1 MVMNNQLVDAFNN
14 CIDRLNRGDSIDNI
28 LSDYPDLA
36 TQLHPMLVAGLVV
49 KKAHFPLTDVS
60 TAQENIA
67 PQIEDAINNTFGGGN
82 LSMNWLGLILI
93 VLLIGSIIGG
103 IFTLNRDDDVSELGA
118 TPTMLQE
125 SPTTTVTATA
135 TATMTAL
142 PTAEQSM
149 PVVTVIEGP
158 VSNIQGNMITIYDQ
172 DIQLALDDPRLSVMQ
187 LGDVLRVETSQDSQ
201 SIVALDITFVN
212 VIVVV
217 NASGQIWRGDD
228 CSNPPPEWVDVDTNS
243 WFIQCNVGNSNNN
256 STNSS
261 NDNDNDSDDDDD

>member
-1 MVMNNQLVDAFNN
+1 MAINNQLVDAFNN
-14 CIDRLNRGDSIDNI
+14 CIDRLNRGDSIDTI

-36 TQLHPMLVAGLVV
+36 TQLHPMLVTGLVI
-49 KKAHFPLTDVS
+49 KKAHYPLTDVS
-60 TAQENIA
+60 TAQENIS
-67 PQIEDAINNTFGGGN
+67 PKIQDAINTTFGGGN
-82 LSMNWLGLILI
+82 LPMSWLGLILI
-93 VLLIGSIIGG
+93 VLLIGGIIGG
-103 IFTLNRDDDVSELGA
+103 IFTFNRDDVGSQLGS

-125 SPTTTVTATA
+125 SPIPTATV

-142 PTAEQSM
+142 PTAEQTM
-149 PVVTVIEGP
+149 PIVTIIEGP
-158 VSNIQGNMITIYDQ
+158 VSNIQGNMITIYEQ
-172 DIQLALDDPRLSVMQ
+172 DIQLAQNDSRLSVMQ

-228 CSNPPPEWVDVDTNS
+228 CSNSPPEWVDVDTNS
-243 WFIQCNVGNSNNN
+243 WFIQCNVGNSNSN
-256 STNSS
+256 SSNSS

>member
-1 MVMNNQLVDAFNN
+1 MAINDQLVDAFND

-36 TQLHPMLVAGLVV
+36 TQLRPMLVAGLVV
-49 KKAHFPLTDVS
+49 KKARYPLTDVS
-60 TAQENIA
+60 TAQENIS
-67 PQIEDAINNTFGGGN
+67 PEIQGAINATFGGN
-82 LSMNWLGLILI
+82 LSTSWLGLILI

-103 IFTLNRDDDVSELGA
+103 ILTFNRDDNASQLA
-118 TPTMLQE
+118 STPTMLQE
-125 SPTTTVTATA
+125 SPTAIDTA

-142 PTAEQSM
+142 PTAEQTM
-149 PVVTVIEGP
+149 QVVRVIEGP

-172 DIQLALDDPRLSVMQ
+172 DIQLEQNDSRLSVMQ
-187 LGDVLRVETSQDSQ
+187 LGDVLRVETSQDNQ
-201 SIVALDITFVN
+201 SIVALNITFVN

-228 CSNPPPEWVDVDTNS
+228 CSSPPPEWVDVDTNS
-243 WFIQCNVGNSNNN
+243 WFMQCNIDNS
-256 STNSS
+256 SGQSPHSS